1 MEPNT
6 SISKEKNRN
15 RFTRSASSLSKFQQI
30 QVQAQQIKA
39 KWIIK
44 MIITKQ
50 NEPWYFSTRIINI
63 RDTIHDSIQDTLNDL
78 QYDFNFQNSDI
89 LTVYMTCKKGF
100 IIGVR
105 S

>member
-1 MEPNT
+1 MQAAFP
-6 SISKEKNRN
+6 
-15 RFTRSASSLSKFQQI
+15 SSNKF
-30 QVQAQQIKA
+30 KY
-39 KWIIK
+39 KLNK
-44 MIITKQ
+44 LKQ

-89 LTVYMTCKKGF
+89 VTVYMTCKKGF